1 MPDKQLISA
10 LLAAGL
16 AGIMQI
22 SVVLVLA
29 MKMRPLQYLGA
40 FLLSTITGGGLTVLL
55 QEQAHW
61 SPFLAGVFGA
71 FSGALPAVIVPLI
84 IMRVAFKRLG
94 IESNDITQLFNVIR
108 GMQTDG
114 LAPVSVPAVTPEI
127 VAPEPEEVGKDGS
140 ADR

>member
-1 MPDKQLISA
+1 MPEKQLIPALIPA

-16 AGIMQI
+16 AGVMQI

-40 FLLSTITGGGLTVLL
+40 FFLSTTTGGGLTVLL

-71 FSGALPAVIVPLI
+71 FSGALPAIIVPLI
-84 IMRVAFKRLG
+84 IMRLTFKRLG
-94 IESNDITQLFNVIR
+94 IEGTDLTQLFNVIR

-114 LAPVSVPAVTPEI
+114 LAPTVK
-127 VAPEPEEVGKDGS
+127 PEPKEVEENGS
-140 ADR
+140 ADH